1 MLYQV
6 LKLLMKLALRVFFRQ
21 VYLSGASQISRDK
34 PLILACN
41 HPNSFLDAVLLA
53 VLLPRP
59 LHFLARSD
67 VFDRPWKRWL
77 LSRLHLVPV
86 YRQEEG
92 SGHLHR
98 NEETFRR
105 CSQILAEGG
114 AVLVFS
120 EGICVLERRL
130 RPLRKGTARLAFFA
144 EASCGFKLGLQV
156 VPIGLTYTYA
166 DSFRRE
172 VMIGAGQP
180 FSVQPWRELYQQ
192 NPARAILAFNL
203 VLGRELNQNIV
214 SFPSKDQE
222 LSAEK
227 RLRSNRAVD
236 PGYLSRRWYSNSN
249 TLLRVEQEIA
259 GNSGDTVYFPPLERV
274 GRAAGRGGKSTFLP
288 RSPVLWLAFPLL
300 LPGLLLNGLPLWF
313 SWWLTVTMVNKREFY
328 ASVLLTAGFFV
339 FPLYWLAVLVYG
351 VLTWGW
357 LGLVGSL
364 LVPVSAYPV
373 LRWLD
378 TYRLEKL

>member
-1 MLYQV
+1 
-6 LKLLMKLALRVFFRQ
+6 MKLALRVFFRK
-21 VYLSGASQISRDK
+21 VYLSGAPQIDRAG
-34 PLILACN
+34 PVILPCN

-105 CSQILAEGG
+105 CTEILAKGG

-120 EGICVLERRL
+120 EGICVLEKRL
-130 RPLRKGTARLAFFA
+130 RALRKGTARLAFFA
-144 EASCGFKLGLQV
+144 EASCDFKLGLQV
-156 VPIGLTYTYA
+156 IPIGLNYTYA
-166 DSFRRE
+166 DSFRGE
-172 VMIGAGQP
+172 VMIGVGQP

-192 NPARAILAFNL
+192 NPARAMLAFNQ
-203 VLGRELNQNIV
+203 VLGYELEKNII
-214 SFPSKDQE
+214 SFPSKEQE
-222 LSAEK
+222 LAAEK

-236 PGYLSRRWYSNSN
+236 PGYLSRRWYSDSN
-249 TLLRVEQEIA
+249 TLLRAEQEIA
-259 GNSGDTVYFPPLERV
+259 GNTGETDYSPTLAPAGQAASG
-274 GRAAGRGGKSTFLP
+274 AGKSGFLP
-288 RSPVLWLAFPLL
+288 RSPVLWFAMPLL
-300 LPGLLLNGLPLWF
+300 LPGLLLNGLPLLL
-313 SWWLTVTMVNKREFY
+313 SWWLTVKTVKRREFY
-328 ASVLLTAGFFV
+328 ASVLLAAGFFI
-339 FPLYWLAVLVYG
+339 FPFYWLGVFFWG
-351 VLTWGW
+351 VLHWGW
-357 LGLVGSL
+357 IGFVCSL
-364 LVPVSAYPV
+364 LVPVSAYPA

-378 TYRLEKL
+378 AYRLEKL